1 MRRLKTA
8 FAWILALS
16 LLISAGFVM
25 PTVAEENAEVAGT
38 INVYTRDSSSG
49 TRSAFEEIVGFEGEL
64 TEDAFETSGNG
75 DMATKIGADENGIG
89 YVSLATDFEAN
100 SIVPVKYDGI
110 EATIETVVDGE
121 YKLAR
126 PFNFVTRAEDDYES
140 DEIKQLVQAFVAFIT
155 ESTEGKQ
162 VVLAA
167 GGIVDVADSKPWDEI
182 RADHPIVDQD
192 NSGLTL
198 ITGGSTSVEKTL
210 TAALEM
216 FVPYAGNFQF
226 NVSHTGSGDGY
237 KRVLGNE
244 KDSANA
250 SHIGF
255 ASRDFSD
262 EEAVENGMASG
273 TYCLDAVVVALN
285 ADAAQYDDLSNAQVK
300 AIFTGEVKDFSEVPT
315 IVAVVDET
323 EVAEE
328 TEAVDEETEA
338 AADETEA
345 VEAGITTSDIE
356 GEIHVYTRD
365 SSSGTRSAF
374 EEIVGFEGELT
385 EDAFETSG
393 NGDMATKVGADANA
407 IGYVSLTTDF
417 EANNLK
423 ALQYDGVEATVETVV
438 NGDYKLARPFNL
450 VTRAEDD
457 YESDEIKQL
466 VAAFVT
472 FITES
477 TEGRQAVL
485 AAGGIVDVE
494 GGTPWEELKVD
505 HPIVDQDNSGLTLV
519 TGGST
524 SVEKTLTAALETFVP
539 LAGNFQFNVS
549 HTGSGDGY
557 KRVLGEEKD
566 SANASHI
573 GFASRDFSDEEAVE
587 DGMMSATY
595 CLDAVVVVVQADNGL
610 ENQTSEGVKNI
621 FTAEVSE
628 WTEVG

>member
-8 FAWILALS
+8 FAWILAFS

-25 PTVAEENAEVAGT
+25 PVVADDNADVAGT

-75 DMATKIGADENGIG
+75 DMATKVGADKNGIG
-89 YVSLATDFEAN
+89 YVSLTTNFEAN
-100 SIVPVKYDGI
+100 NLVPVKYDGV
-110 EATIETVVDGE
+110 EATIESVVDGD

-140 DEIKQLVQAFVAFIT
+140 DEIKQLVSAFIAFIT

-162 VVLAA
+162 AVLAA
-167 GGIVDVADSKPWDEI
+167 GGIVDVEDSKPWDEI
-182 RADHPIVDQD
+182 KADHPIVDQD

-210 TAALEM
+210 SAALEM

-237 KRVLGNE
+237 KRVLGGE
-244 KDSANA
+244 KDSANS

-255 ASRDFSD
+255 ASRAFKDD
-262 EEAVENGMASG
+262 ELVEDAMASG

-285 ADAAQYDDLSNAQVK
+285 ADAAQFEVLSNAQVK
-300 AIFTGEVKDFSEVPT
+300 AIFTGDVTDFSEVPNV
-315 IVAVVDET
+315 VADEVDEAD
-323 EVAEE
+323 EDAEE
-328 TEAVDEETEA
+328 A
-338 AADETEA
+338 EA
-345 VEAGITTSDIE
+345 VEPGITTSDIE
-356 GEIHVYTRD
+356 GRIHVYTRD
-365 SSSGTRSAF
+365 ASSGTRSAF

-393 NGDMATKVGADANA
+393 NGDMAAKVGQDENA

-423 ALQYDGVEATVETVV
+423 PLQYDGVEANVDTVV
-438 NGDYKLARPFNL
+438 DGDYKLARPFNL

-457 YESDEIKQL
+457 FESDEIKEL
-466 VAAFVT
+466 VEAFVAYL
-472 FITES
+472 TES
-477 TEGRQAVL
+477 KEGRQVVL
-485 AAGGIVDVE
+485 AAGGIVDID
-494 GGTPWEELKVD
+494 GGKAWDELKAD
-505 HPIVDQDNSGLTLV
+505 HPIVDQDNSDLTLV

-524 SVEKTLTAALETFVP
+524 SVEKTLTAALESFVP

-573 GFASRDFSDEEAVE
+573 GFASRDFKDDEVVE
-587 DGMMSATY
+587 DGMVSATY
-595 CLDAVVVVVQADNGL
+595 CLDAVVVVVHTANGI
-610 ENQTSEGVKNI
+610 ENQTPEGVKAI
-621 FTAEVSE
+621 FTADVTD
-628 WTEVG
+628 WPEVG